1 MPAVTGHVATTPGG
15 APPILIG
22 SDDGTGARD
31 PDAERPNWR
40 HLLAKSAT
48 PGADAASAPQ
58 KDVVPVRMARLQR
71 VGARPTLV
79 NYLRRL
85 WDVRRFIAYEARV
98 SVGVQNK
105 NHLLGNIWLVLTPVL
120 NGATYFL
127 IFGILLGTS
136 RGVENFIGFL
146 TIGVFMFTFT
156 SRTVSSGANSLTKK
170 NTVVEAFAFPRIA
183 LPVSVVLRESLSY
196 IITMVTMLVIVVV
209 IPPVEVYSWRWL
221 LIVPVL
227 VLQLML
233 IQGFSLIFARFVSRI
248 RDFSQILT
256 FILRIWMYGSGV
268 FYSFES
274 RITDPTLLEI
284 LGYNPMH
291 QVLDITRK
299 SLLYGQTP
307 GWDQWVILAA
317 WAVLSLVVGVLIFWR
332 ADEALGRDAS
342 K

>member
-1 MPAVTGHVATTPGG
+1 M
-15 APPILIG
+15 
-22 SDDGTGARD
+22 S
-31 PDAERPNWR
+31 
-40 HLLAKSAT
+40 KSAT
-48 PGADAASAPQ
+48 PEAGKAPDSS
-58 KDVVPVRMARLQR
+58 KHRVPVQMSGLQR
-71 VGARPTLV
+71 VGARPTFP

-85 WDVRRFIAYEARV
+85 WDVRRFISYEARV
-98 SVGVQNK
+98 SVGAQNS
-105 NHLLGNIWLVLTPVL
+105 NNLLGNIWLVLTPVL

-156 SRTVSSGANSLTKK
+156 SRTVSAGANSLTRK

-196 IITMVTMLVIVVV
+196 TITMATMLVIVVV

-221 LIVPVL
+221 LIVPV
-227 VLQLML
+227 VMLQLML
-233 IQGFSLIFARFVSRI
+233 IQGLSLIFARFVSKI

-274 RITDPTLLEI
+274 RISDPTI
-284 LGYNPMH
+284 LNILSYNPMH

-299 SLLYGQTP
+299 SLLYGETP
-307 GWDQWVILAA
+307 GWDQWIILAS
-317 WAVLSLVVGVLIFWR
+317 WAVATLVVGVFIFWR
-332 ADEALGRDAS
+332 SDEALGRDAS